1 MPLPQTCMVYYLF
14 SIDGLGMKNMT
25 KWKTD
30 AEESCKWLT
39 GMGFMNSS
47 KILVLQYAGEL
58 REGCPPRAQPYGWG
72 AFQVA
77 LVVNNLFAKAGD
89 IRDLGSIPGSGG
101 SPEKGMAT
109 HSSIL
114 AWRISW
120 TEEPGTKSQT
130 QLKWLS
136 MHAHIE
142 SLSSTHCV
150 LVWLYLH
157 YPEVEDHQT
166 ETWKVCLQGPG
177 IGRSYSLGAMMR

>member
-1 MPLPQTCMVYYLF
+1 
-14 SIDGLGMKNMT
+14 MT
-25 KWKTD
+25 KWQID

-47 KILVLQYAGEL
+47 KTLVLQYSGEL
-58 REGCPPRAQPYGWG
+58 REDCPPRAQPYGWG
-72 AFQVA
+72 ASQVA

-89 IRDLGSIPGSGG
+89 IRDLGSILGSGR

-114 AWRISW
+114 AWRIPW
-120 TEEPGTKSQT
+120 TEQPGAKSQA
-130 QLKWLS
+130 QLKRLS
-136 MHAHIE
+136 MHTHIE
-142 SLSSTHCV
+142 SISSAHCV

-157 YPEVEDHQT
+157 YPEVEDHRT

-177 IGRSYSLGAMMR
+177 IRKELFTGCHDAVSLNQ

>member
-58 REGCPPRAQPYGWG
+58 RESCPPRAQPYGWG

-120 TEEPGTKSQT
+120 TEEPGAKSQT

-142 SLSSTHCV
+142 SISSTHCV

>member
-1 MPLPQTCMVYYLF
+1 M
-14 SIDGLGMKNMT
+14 I

-47 KILVLQYAGEL
+47 KTLVLQYSGEL

-72 AFQVA
+72 ASQVA

-89 IRDLGSIPGSGG
+89 IGDLGSNLGSGR

-114 AWRISW
+114 AWRIPW
-120 TEEPGTKSQT
+120 TEEPGTKRQT
-130 QLKWLS
+130 QLKRLS

-142 SLSSTHCV
+142 SISSAHCV

-157 YPEVEDHQT
+157 YSEVEDHQT

-177 IGRSYSLGAMMR
+177 IRQELFTGCHDAVSLNQ